1 MPSPGFMPISASAN
15 AIKKISKT
23 GKFVLLKDFVD
34 EKVKVSELV
43 LVK

>member
-1 MPSPGFMPISASAN
+1 VLFLVGFSILSAR
-15 AIKKISKT
+15 AIEKISEK
-23 GKFVLLKDFVD
+23 GEFVLLQDFVG